1 MSCAL
6 ILARRS
12 LCRVILVRLSWF
24 PAPMYRGFRRLNRFR
39 HTPPRLFPVS
49 PRAPRRENQ
58 AAPGGTAGFCFPGL
72 LPQNECGSPSHKAAL
87 GTWEQPSL
95 ASVPA
100 ECPE

>member
-1 MSCAL
+1 MSCIAL
-6 ILARRS
+6 SIATEGLAHQFWPGSAALRS
-12 LCRVILVRLSWF
+12 CTV
-24 PAPMYRGFRRLNRFR
+24 
-39 HTPPRLFPVS
+39 PPRLRVPAPASLISLPVS

-72 LPQNECGSPSHKAAL
+72 LPQSQCGSPSHKAAL
-87 GTWEQPSL
+87 GAWEQPSL